1 MFPIE
6 IYKEHHGASQV
17 NHSSAS
23 RLPFQSPGEVVS
35 EEVIFPQPLRRLE
48 GTFLVP
54 PQIRHHMW
62 YLLFVVI
69 PSVGWYSEPDHSE

>member
-1 MFPIE
+1 M
-6 IYKEHHGASQV
+6 
-17 NHSSAS
+17 NHYSAS
-23 RLPFQSPGEVVS
+23 RLPFQSPGEGVS
-35 EEVIFPQPLRRLE
+35 EEVIFPQPPRHLE

-62 YLLFVVI
+62 YLLFVVS